1 MFLVSETGICSWYGQ
16 GLEGALTANGEHFK
30 GHDMTAAHKTL
41 PFGTHV
47 KVTIGS
53 HSVVVRINDRGP
65 FVAGRILDVSPAA
78 ADKLGIRSKGV
89 DHCTVTKV

>member
-1 MFLVSETGICSWYGQ
+1 MCSYYGA
-16 GLEGALTANGEHFK
+16 GLAGHKTANGERLNPHAL
-30 GHDMTAAHKTL
+30 TAAHKKL

-47 KVTIGS
+47 RVHVGS

-89 DHCTVTKV
+89 AHCTVDRA